1 MEAKEILQN
10 EPETIQFRRNSKT
23 LVILGTG
30 VMVFAFW
37 TIVKIAAYLILGVP
51 IVDEEELG
59 ETDELFLIIFYVILV
74 VVLLGDVII
83 RLIVGLCLRSE
94 GLGKRVKS
102 GYLVLNVWLI
112 LFGVVSLWLEI
123 EDLMMLNDTFMDEY
137 ITLFMELSSFLI
149 LIEAFIAAIGAR
161 RYKSRKVRAM

>member
-1 MEAKEILQN
+1 
-10 EPETIQFRRNSKT
+10 
-23 LVILGTG
+23 
-30 VMVFAFW
+30 MVFAFY

-123 EDLMMLNDTFMDEY
+123 EDLMMLNDTFVDEY